1 MSLIEDMRIHSAVVW
16 ALLSADQNGLRTYG
30 EASEILC
37 RWDNVRTLH
46 TEPGGSSRTSHATIY
61 AMESLEVDTMIARG
75 TIATVTDSEDPI
87 ASGAEPVVSCE
98 SIDTID
104 GDETLFIIHI

>member
-16 ALLSADQNGLRTYG
+16 ALLGADQNGLRTYG

-37 RWDNVRTLH
+37 RWDNVQTLH
-46 TEPGGSSRTSHATIY
+46 THADGSSVGSRATIY
-61 AMESLEVDTMIARG
+61 MMESLEVDTMIARG
-75 TIATVTDSEDPI
+75 TIATITNSEDPI
-87 ASGAEPVVSCE
+87 ASGAEPVMNCE

-104 GDETLFIIHI
+104 GDETLFIIKI